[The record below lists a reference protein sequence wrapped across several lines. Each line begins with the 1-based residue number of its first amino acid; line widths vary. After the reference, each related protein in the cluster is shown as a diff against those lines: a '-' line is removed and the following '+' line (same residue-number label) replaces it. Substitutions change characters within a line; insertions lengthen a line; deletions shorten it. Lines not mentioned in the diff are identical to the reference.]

1 VTSGVLS
8 RLVFGALIVGAA
20 VAGGCGGGGLG
31 RGVGLR
37 SERYVAPADV
47 VQVRWRQHLTEE
59 PLIEYKPQEFASAVS
74 DGRRVYVGSSG
85 GSLWAFDVRDGTIIW
100 RAPTRG
106 GIAGQPLIAR
116 ESRAIFVGTQDGALH
131 AIDLATGKIR
141 WTYDVRGPIDSQPAW
156 ADGVVYF
163 TTGENRIYALDAR
176 TGAWRWQYERESPEG
191 FTVRGLSS
199 PLVHDRRVYVG
210 FSDGTLACLSASS
223 GEVVWTRA
231 LAGEATRFLDVDST
245 PVIDEGVLYASAHP
259 TGVYALDPKTGATR
273 WRYDVEGAGT
283 VRPAGGLV
291 FFAAARAGL
300 HALDREGRLV
310 WRQALASAGE
320 LSAPL
325 VVGGHL
331 VVSSANGGAYIA
343 DAATG
348 RLEQFLFTGHGATGA
363 PTTDGRQVYLLSN
376 GGYFYALA
384 LKRPSQTFIAG
395 AL

>member
-1 VTSGVLS
+1 MTAAA
-8 RLVFGALIVGAA
+8 RLAFGALVGMLGAA
-20 VAGGCGGGGLG
+20 ACGGGA
-31 RGVGLR
+31 RGVGLGLR
-37 SERYVAPADV
+37 SDQFVVPADV
-47 VQVRWRQHLTEE
+47 FQVRWRQHLTEE

-85 GSLWAFDVRDGTIIW
+85 GSLYAFDVRDGNIVW

-106 GIAGQPLIAR
+106 GIAGQPLVVPELR
-116 ESRAIFVGTQDGALH
+116 TIFVGTQDGALH
-131 AIDLATGKIR
+131 AIDLTNGKQH

-156 ADGVVYF
+156 ADGLLFF

-176 TGAWRWQYERESPEG
+176 TGVWRWQYERESPEG
-191 FTVRGLSS
+191 FTVRGVSS
-199 PLVHDRRVYVG
+199 PLVHDRRVYTG
-210 FSDGTLACLSASS
+210 FSDGTLACLQAGT

-231 LAGEATRFLDVDST
+231 LAGEATRFLDVDAT
-245 PVIDEGVLYASAHP
+245 PVIDRGVLYASAHP

-273 WRYDVEGAGT
+273 WRFDVEGAGT
-283 VRPAGGLV
+283 VRPVGGLV
-291 FFAAARAGL
+291 FFAAAKAGL

-310 WRQALASAGE
+310 WRQALADAGE

-325 VVGGHL
+325 VVDGHL
-331 VVSSANGGAYIA
+331 VVSAANGGAYIA

-363 PTTDGRQVYLLSN
+363 PATDGRQIYVLSN

-384 LKRPSQTFIAG
+384 LKRPAPSFIAG